1 MISGPHQFCCCED
14 TSDTIRILPLWRGH
28 MCFKK
33 ARTPCQAVICYKD
46 CKGRFV
52 ATRMNLQQTHACFLI
67 LNCPFAIKNSTFN
80 KLSSQS
86 VFTAFFIYF
95 PTVLDATLLSCEKV
109 CPSRRPV
116 CPSVCVSIFL
126 LAKKKKEQKAK
137 TNIIAEYWCPDL
149 NITTVHRFITRC
161 MCARQGF
168 L

>member
-126 LAKKKKEQKAK
+126 LAKKKEQKAK